1 MKTMNQKKVTRHPI
15 RRMAWTCLFLLLLT
29 TVLNAADG
37 KRERLVSSQWLQQH
51 LGDPGL
57 VLLDA
62 SPAPAYAASHIH
74 GAINYDI
81 FTYGVKEFPV
91 EEIEKRYQSWG
102 ISPEKKVILYDQG
115 GTYLA
120 TRLFFSLEYYGFP
133 VEQIF
138 ILDGGFAK
146 WKASGY
152 PVTDKPAPAPV
163 KGTFRIQRLHR
174 DVRVDLP
181 EFLEASGNTKDNVL
195 LEALDAN
202 WHYGKNQ
209 FFGRPGHIP
218 HAVMLPADDFFNAD
232 KTFKPDEEIR
242 KILSYLDITPD
253 KKVLSH
259 CGGGIAASVPFFAL
273 KHLLGYANVK
283 LFPGSLLEWAADQ
296 RELPLWTYDAPY
308 LIRDAAWLQGWGG
321 RMMRMY
327 GVSNVNFIDIRQ
339 PGAFSKGHLQ
349 YATNIPAAILREH
362 LLDPGALSGLLGRS
376 GVEAT
381 QEVVILSGGGLTP
394 DAALAFILFESAG
407 QHRTSL
413 FPDPAESWAGSGFSI
428 VRDSI
433 AADNKKGQD
442 AKPVQGNSYASAFR
456 KDIIS
461 TDTGFAGSGYPVV
474 YIASGKQ
481 IPADAPG
488 APVVHLPYSDLLQAD
503 GRPLPAKEIWQKL
516 TAAAVPRYAG
526 LVCFANDPGEAAVN
540 YFILKLMGFPKVKL
554 LIHQRK

>member
-1 MKTMNQKKVTRHPI
+1 MNHNTVNVRPAQG
-15 RRMAWTCLFLLLLT
+15 LLLLCMSMLLFS
-29 TVLNAADG
+29 TVLNASDG
-37 KRERLVSSQWLQQH
+37 KRERLVTSEWLQQH

-57 VLLDA
+57 VILDA
-62 SPAPAYAASHIH
+62 SPATVYTGNHIP

-115 GTYLA
+115 GSYLA

-133 VEQIF
+133 VERIF

-152 PVTDKPAPAPV
+152 PVTGQPTTKPA
-163 KGTFRIQRLHR
+163 KGTFSIQQLNREI
-174 DVRVDLP
+174 RVDLP
-181 EFLEASGNTKDNVL
+181 EFLEASGNTRDNVL
-195 LEALDAN
+195 LEALDPA

-218 HAVMLPADDFFNAD
+218 NAVMLPAEDFYNAD
-232 KTFKPDEEIR
+232 KTFKSDEEIR
-242 KILSYLDITPD
+242 KILSYLGITPE
-253 KKVLSH
+253 KNVLSH

-308 LIRDAAWLQGWGG
+308 LLRDAAWLQGWGG

-339 PGAFSKGHLQ
+339 PDAFSRGHVQ
-349 YATNIPAAILREH
+349 YATNIPAAIFREH
-362 LLDPGALSGLLGRS
+362 FLNPHALSGVLGQS
-376 GVEAT
+376 GVDAV
-381 QEVVILSGGGLTP
+381 QEVVIFSGGGLTP
-394 DAALAFILFESAG
+394 DAALAYLLHESAG
-407 QHRTSL
+407 QHSTSL
-413 FPDPAESWAGSGFSI
+413 YLDPAENWAASGFTI
-428 VRDSI
+428 LNDSLT
-433 AADNKKGQD
+433 ADNKKEPSG
-442 AKPVQGNSYASAFR
+442 KPVQGKPYIPAFR
-456 KDIIS
+456 KEIIII
-461 TDTGFAGSGYPVV
+461 DTGFEGKSYPIV

-481 IPADAPG
+481 VPG
-488 APVVHLPYSDLLQAD
+488 LDPGKPVVHLPYHYLLKSD

-516 TAAAVPRYAG
+516 SEAGVPRYAE
-526 LVCFANDPGEAAVN
+526 LVCYSDDPGEAAVN
-540 YFILKLMGFPKVKL
+540 YFILKLMGFPKIKV
-554 LIHQRK
+554 LIRP